1 MAEETGTAATETT
14 DTTAAPEAGAAAA
27 TPQPAANATHQPEG
41 EAAAAADRKESADAQ
56 KESAEQKPADKVVDY
71 AKALAEVKLPEGM
84 AITPETSK
92 AAVDLFTKHR
102 LTADAVK
109 DLTAFSAQQQKA
121 GADGNAKA
129 FATQVQGW
137 KAEAEKSTTA
147 EERGT
152 AKDAVLKVFPKELVS
167 VLETFGLTNRADF
180 IKAMGTLGK
189 AIKDDVFVPG
199 SAGANGSANDARR
212 LFPNSTM
219 NP

>member
-1 MAEETGTAATETT
+1 MAEDTAAATEITT
-14 DTTAAPEAGAAAA
+14 DTAPATPSPVAEGAAAA
-27 TPQPAANATHQPEG
+27 APPVEPGSQPDGSPAADAKDAKDAK
-41 EAAAAADRKESADAQ
+41 AASDT
-56 KESAEQKPADKVVDY
+56 VDY

-199 SAGANGSANDARR
+199 SAAANGSANDARR

>member
-1 MAEETGTAATETT
+1 MAEADTVDTATAPADTAPATPSPVAE
-14 DTTAAPEAGAAAA
+14 GAAAVA
-27 TPQPAANATHQPEG
+27 PPVEPGSQPDGSPAADAKPDTKDTKADTKAG
-41 EAAAAADRKESADAQ
+41 E
-56 KESAEQKPADKVVDY
+56 PVDY

-152 AKDAVLKVFPKELVS
+152 AKAAVLKVFPKELVS

-180 IKAMGTLGK
+180 IKSMGTLGK

-199 SAGANGSANDARR
+199 SAAANGSANDARR

>member
-1 MAEETGTAATETT
+1 MAEAETT
-14 DTTAAPEAGAAAA
+14 ATTTDVASAAPSPVAEGAAAVA
-27 TPQPAANATHQPEG
+27 PPPLGSPEG
-41 EAAAAADRKESADAQ
+41 SAAAADAPDTKDTKAVE
-56 KESAEQKPADKVVDY
+56 PAPPVDY
-71 AKALAEVKLPEGM
+71 AKALSEVKLPEGM
-84 AITPETSK
+84 AISPETSK
-92 AAVDLFTKHR
+92 AAVDLFTRHR
-102 LTADAVK
+102 LTADAVR

-129 FATQVQGW
+129 FAAQVAEW
-137 KAEAEKSTTA
+137 KAGAEKSTTA

-167 VLETFGLTNRADF
+167 IFETFGVTNRADF

-189 AIKDDVFVPG
+189 SLRDDAYV
-199 SAGANGSANDARR
+199 AGNAAANGSVNDARR

>member
-1 MAEETGTAATETT
+1 MAEEAAAATETT
-14 DTTAAPEAGAAAA
+14 DTASATPSPVAEGAAAVA
-27 TPQPAANATHQPEG
+27 PPVEPGSQPDGSPAADAKADTKD
-41 EAAAAADRKESADAQ
+41 AKAADA
-56 KESAEQKPADKVVDY
+56 PVDY

-84 AITPETSK
+84 AISPETSK

-147 EERGT
+147 EERGA
-152 AKDAVLKVFPKELVS
+152 AKAAVLKVFPKDLVA
-167 VLETFGLTNRADF
+167 VFETFGLTNRADF

-199 SAGANGSANDARR
+199 SAAANGSANDARR

>member
-1 MAEETGTAATETT
+1 MSDEAAATEITT
-14 DTTAAPEAGAAAA
+14 DTASAAPSPVAEGAAAVA
-27 TPQPAANATHQPEG
+27 PPVEPGSQPDGSPAADAKDTKTDTKD
-41 EAAAAADRKESADAQ
+41 AKADS
-56 KESAEQKPADKVVDY
+56 PVDY

-92 AAVDLFTKHR
+92 TAIDLFTKHK

-147 EERGT
+147 EERGA
-152 AKDAVLKVFPKELVS
+152 AKAAVLKVFPKDLVT
-167 VLETFGLTNRADF
+167 VFETFGLTNRADF

-199 SAGANGSANDARR
+199 SAAANGSANDARR

>member
-1 MAEETGTAATETT
+1 MADDSTAVDTAT
-14 DTTAAPEAGAAAA
+14 DTVSAAPSPAAEGAAAA
-27 TPQPAANATHQPEG
+27 PPPLGSPEGSAAADAPKPEG
-41 EAAAAADRKESADAQ
+41 EKAADTK
-56 KESAEQKPADKVVDY
+56 AEPVDY

-84 AITPETSK
+84 AISPETSK
-92 AAVDLFTKHR
+92 DAVALFTKHK

-129 FATQVQGW
+129 FAAQVAEW
-137 KAEAEKSTTA
+137 KAGAEKSTTA

-167 VLETFGLTNRADF
+167 VFETFGLTNRADF

-189 AIKDDVFVPG
+189 SLKDDAYV
-199 SAGANGSANDARR
+199 AGNAAANGSVNDARR

>member
-1 MAEETGTAATETT
+1 MAEEAAASETTETT
-14 DTTAAPEAGAAAA
+14 VAPGASPSGGASAAVAP
-27 TPQPAANATHQPEG
+27 PAADAASKPEDS
-41 EAAAAADRKESADAQ
+41 AAADAPKPDGEKAADT
-56 KESAEQKPADKVVDY
+56 KADGAVDY
-71 AKALAEVKLPEGM
+71 AKALSEVKLPEGM

-121 GADGNAKA
+121 GADGNARA

-152 AKDAVLKVFPKELVS
+152 AKDAVLKVFPKELVAIF
-167 VLETFGLTNRADF
+167 ETFGVTNRADF

-189 AIKDDVFVPG
+189 SLRDDAYV
-199 SAGANGSANDARR
+199 AGNAAANGTVRDARR
-212 LFPNSTM
+212 HFPNSPNM